1 MTTTVSGLGVKFLCS
16 LCTECPC
23 CRRMERNMS
32 RRWTC
37 RLCSVVAG
45 YIHSLVAQRAPV
57 GRRQVAVHMQYM
69 EWLLLAQD
77 QHAWDG
83 RLQLPCA
90 ARDAWYTLT
99 EMHPVQWM
107 TITFSLVPRPC
118 PAFRC
123 PRPHP
128 AFCHLPYCKW
138 RKAGRGLGTRL
149 RKHVGLPFSG
159 RCGPLIVHAHM
170 CTHVMCMHN

>member
-77 QHAWDG
+77 QHAWDSP
-83 RLQLPCA
+83 LHLPCA

-107 TITFSLVPRPC
+107 NVTCSLVPRPC
-118 PAFRC
+118 LASVARGPTQLSVACHTASDGKLGGAWERGYVTCRSAFFREMWSIDC
-123 PRPHP
+123 S
-128 AFCHLPYCKW
+128 CI
-138 RKAGRGLGTRL
+138 
-149 RKHVGLPFSG
+149 HVHT
-159 RCGPLIVHAHM
+159 CNVHA
-170 CTHVMCMHN
+170 